1 MNDEADNDDDLVP
14 AAGQIMKS
22 SPFQAASS
30 GLKLGLAGIYL
41 VIAALL
47 LFVNLGSYG
56 LWSDEADTV
65 LFAQGVAATGD
76 TTARLGHNV
85 YAYRQGALLRDL
97 HNRQTPPL
105 SYYVLAPFV
114 SVWGA
119 DTFAVRM
126 PFALAGLL
134 IVALGLFWLWRSDAN
149 PALWL
154 ACGAATLGQ
163 VSFFLYS
170 RQCRYY
176 ALAML
181 ATLLVTYVYLQHRG
195 RLVTLLLLLLAS
207 LTLLTS
213 QYLNY
218 VALAGV
224 LAVDY
229 GLWQRHTFRWST
241 RDFILLFAPLT
252 VIGLGFW
259 WFWSG
264 GGGSGNGP
272 IDWLM
277 LAWWNLRDLHTCEC
291 VNLLLL
297 VGSPLVWLVTRDRWL
312 LRLPVAIGMYALV
325 TALLSPQP
333 VASTQVA
340 DVRYLAPLILASI
353 ALVARWCYWLIL
365 YIDWKALPLIALT
378 VWTNAL
384 FLLGSWFAA
393 PPSSLHQ
400 WSTEVGRT
408 FRCTPFEFI
417 REIAWPRQTASRQ
430 VSDWITAHVADGKSV
445 WVVPGE
451 EAYQHMA
458 QAPQAIYAWQL
469 DLPANGQP
477 AEQFRDLPAIHF
489 FGREPVDYMIV
500 YGPFASDAKFVT
512 FLDTLK
518 NAGHSYRRTATLD
531 VFWDDAIRPELFWRR
546 FRDLRDFDR
555 ATQAVYV
562 YERTQP

>member
-22 SPFQAASS
+22 NPFQPAPRE
-30 GLKLGLAGIYL
+30 LKLGLSGIYL
-41 VIAALL
+41 LLAALL
-47 LFVNLGSYG
+47 LFVHLGAYG

-65 LFAQGVAATGD
+65 LFAQGVATTGD

-114 SVWGA
+114 SVWGN
-119 DTFAVRM
+119 DTFAARA

-134 IVALGLFWLWRSDAN
+134 MVILGLVWLWHSDAN

-154 ACGAATLGQ
+154 AYGAATLGQ

-170 RQCRYY
+170 RQGRYY

-181 ATLLVTYVYLQHRG
+181 ATLAVTYVYLQHRG
-195 RLVTLLLLLLAS
+195 RVVSGLLLLLAG
-207 LTLLTS
+207 LMLLTS
-213 QYLNY
+213 QYLNFA
-218 VALAGV
+218 ALVGV

-229 GLWQRHTFRWST
+229 ALWQRQIFRWSL
-241 RDFILLFAPLT
+241 RDVVLVFAPLT
-252 VIGLGFW
+252 LFGVGLW

-272 IDWLM
+272 IDLLI
-277 LAWWNLRDLHTCEC
+277 LAYWNLRDLHACEC

-297 VGSPLVWLVTRDRWL
+297 VGSPLMWLVTRDRWL
-312 LRLPVAIGMYALV
+312 LRLPLAIGVYALI
-325 TALLSPQP
+325 TAILSPQP
-333 VASTQVA
+333 VASTRVA

-353 ALVARWCYWLIL
+353 ALTARWCYWLIL
-365 YIDWKALPLIALT
+365 YAHWKALPLIALA

-384 FLLGSWFAA
+384 FLLGSWFIA
-393 PPSSLHQ
+393 PPGNLQ
-400 WSTEVGRT
+400 EWATEVGRS

-417 REIAWPRQTASRQ
+417 REIAVPRATASRQ
-430 VSDWITAHVADGKSV
+430 VSDWITSHVADGKSV

-451 EAYQHMA
+451 ETYPHMA
-458 QAPQAIYAWQL
+458 QAPHALYAWQL

-477 AEQFRDLPAIHF
+477 AEQFRELPPIHF

-500 YGPFASDAKFVT
+500 YGPFASDPKFVT
-512 FLDTLK
+512 FLDTLQ
-518 NAGHSYRRTATLD
+518 NAGHGYRRTATLD

-555 ATQAVYV
+555 AVQAVYV
-562 YERTQP
+562 YERIQP